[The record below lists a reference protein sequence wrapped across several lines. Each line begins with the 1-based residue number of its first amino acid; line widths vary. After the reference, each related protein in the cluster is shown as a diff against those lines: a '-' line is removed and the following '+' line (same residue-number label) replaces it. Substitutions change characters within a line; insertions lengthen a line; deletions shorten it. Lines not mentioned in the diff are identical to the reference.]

1 MVTIRWKTGLMLFW
15 ALSAVVGAPQLV
27 AQQDSAADS
36 TQQRLD
42 DLDQQV
48 KVLSR
53 RWELYQDSVIN
64 AAKSRPSVTA
74 GATGFQLKSA
84 DGNFVLKLRG
94 YLQTDARVYLS
105 DDAQVLTNDLLLRRV
120 RPILEGTVYKYYDFR
135 IMPDFAGAA
144 PTIFDAYFEAR
155 FKPEFAVRAGKYKPA
170 LGLERYQSATD
181 VKFIERGLPTNLVPS
196 RDVGLQVAGDL
207 AGGVLNYNAAIFD
220 GVPDLASGLNDVAD
234 GKDLVG
240 RLFIVPFA
248 KKAEN
253 PPVDLGFGIAAST
266 GDELGNITT
275 TALPSYRSPGQA
287 TVFRYLSE
295 HYGARHR
302 DRHRRR
308 AEGTNHSPSLPEQRS
323 PGPARGV
330 RHHPPGGGSRH
341 RSHPH
346 HGEAGAQGVA
356 GGGFLLPDRREE
368 LLPQRYPEE
377 AVRSVRRGMGCLRA
391 GRALWRAGL
400 RRRRVPDL
408 CEPDRRPSPRR
419 RPGPSASTGTSA
431 GT

>member
-15 ALSAVVGAPQLV
+15 GLSAVVGAPQLV
-27 AQQDSAADS
+27 AQQDSVAEA

-207 AGGVLNYNAAIFD
+207 AGGILNYNAALFD

-253 PPVDLGFGIAAST
+253 PPVDLGFGIAGRPAPPPRFRST
-266 GDELGNITT
+266 VCDLG
-275 TALPSYRSPGQA
+275 G
-287 TVFRYLSE
+287 
-295 HYGARHR
+295 
-302 DRHRRR
+302 
-308 AEGTNHSPSLPEQRS
+308 
-323 PGPARGV
+323 
-330 RHHPPGGGSRH
+330 
-341 RSHPH
+341 
-346 HGEAGAQGVA
+346 
-356 GGGFLLPDRREE
+356 
-368 LLPQRYPEE
+368 
-377 AVRSVRRGMGCLRA
+377 
-391 GRALWRAGL
+391 
-400 RRRRVPDL
+400 
-408 CEPDRRPSPRR
+408 
-419 RPGPSASTGTSA
+419 
-431 GT
+431 

>member
-1 MVTIRWKTGLMLFW
+1 MVTIRWKTGLVLFW

-27 AQQDSAADS
+27 AQQDSVAEA

-181 VKFIERGLPTNLVPS
+181 VKFI
-196 RDVGLQVAGDL
+196 
-207 AGGVLNYNAAIFD
+207 
-220 GVPDLASGLNDVAD
+220 
-234 GKDLVG
+234 
-240 RLFIVPFA
+240 
-248 KKAEN
+248 
-253 PPVDLGFGIAAST
+253 
-266 GDELGNITT
+266 
-275 TALPSYRSPGQA
+275 
-287 TVFRYLSE
+287 
-295 HYGARHR
+295 
-302 DRHRRR
+302 
-308 AEGTNHSPSLPEQRS
+308 
-323 PGPARGV
+323 
-330 RHHPPGGGSRH
+330 
-341 RSHPH
+341 
-346 HGEAGAQGVA
+346 
-356 GGGFLLPDRREE
+356 
-368 LLPQRYPEE
+368 
-377 AVRSVRRGMGCLRA
+377 
-391 GRALWRAGL
+391 
-400 RRRRVPDL
+400 
-408 CEPDRRPSPRR
+408 
-419 RPGPSASTGTSA
+419 
-431 GT
+431 